1 MLSFV
6 LWAIQKSLRVPFCD
20 FFLFSSLSSASFA
33 FISTTVLLSASRFHK
48 LLWPAFGQPRGS
60 SLAFRPCLCN
70 WCCGLILC
78 YTFISSVPFLFPF
91 SLFKCR
97 MGLSLETRSCVF
109 LSKQELNHCVNRQA
123 LGAVVWLAY
132 RLMSYSEAAAGQRT
146 FTPNPQ
152 LCVQE
157 DALLRLLDTC
167 LVLCGDSSGSFRLL
181 AFSLLLTLMTLTVL
195 NSTNHQLYRISL
207 IWVYQT
213 VL

>member
-1 MLSFV
+1 MIFF
-6 LWAIQKSLRVPFCD
+6 FC
-20 FFLFSSLSSASFA
+20 FLAFPRHRSLSSQR
-33 FISTTVLLSASRFHK
+33 LSSY
-48 LLWPAFGQPRGS
+48 LPAALTGS
-60 SLAFRPCLCN
+60 SGRHLGSPGAAALPSAPACVTGVV
-70 WCCGLILC
+70 GLILC

-123 LGAVVWLAY
+123 LGAVVGLAY

-207 IWVYQT
+207 I
-213 VL
+213 